1 MQNRYAILFEP
12 VKIGPVT
19 APNRF
24 YQVPHCNGTG
34 DWSPSAVARMREV
47 KAEGGWG
54 VVCTES
60 VEIGNTTELHP
71 FPSLHLW
78 RDEDIKVQARMVDA
92 VHRHGALAGAE
103 LGHYGLAAGN
113 RNVRTRLL
121 GPSSHLTYESLEPFQ
136 CKAMDKADIR
146 DLRAM
151 HKAAAVRAKKAGFD
165 IIYVYAAH
173 HLSIASHFLS
183 RRYNQR
189 SDEYGGCLENRARL
203 LRELLLDTR
212 DAVGDTCALAIR
224 FAVDD
229 MVGPDG
235 MTCDG
240 EGRDVVEM
248 LKDIPDL
255 WDVNIADWSED
266 SSTSRFAKEGYQE
279 PFTKFVRQVTDK
291 PVVGVGRFTS
301 PDAMVSQ
308 IKRGVLDLIGAAR
321 PSIADPF
328 LPQKVKDGRLE
339 DIRECIGCNVCVSG
353 EWSYSPIRCTQ
364 NPTMMEEHRRGWHP
378 EKIQPARSG
387 DSVLIVGAGPAGLE
401 CALSLGRRG
410 YDVILAEASDTVGG
424 RVTKESALP
433 GLSEWAR
440 VRDYRHYQLQQMSNV
455 SIYLNSE
462 LNADQVMELGCERVV
477 IATGASW
484 RRDGVG
490 RSHYWPIEGTDK
502 PHVLTPDEVMKGTEI
517 KGPVVIYDTDGS
529 YMGNAIA
536 EKLHADGHDVKIV
549 TPLSETAGY
558 LALTMEQHKVIT
570 RLTALGIDVIRL
582 KQLTSIE
589 DNRILLDCVYGGE
602 GMTLEAGCVVVVSGR
617 LPNEILYQSLIDRT
631 NDLKE
636 AGIRS
641 VDRIGDCEAPSIIAF
656 AIHDGHRYARELD
669 EPSMTDTL
677 FYIPEQAQTH
687 SEIRPD
693 EARQH
698 GGMVSATST
707 GDIVSRCSGGD
718 LTGHHKWRGDE
729 PAP

>member
-1 MQNRYAILFEP
+1 MEDRYSILFEP

-34 DWSPSAVARMREV
+34 DWSPSAVARMREM

-54 VVCTES
+54 VVCTETI
-60 VEIGNTTELHP
+60 EIGNSTELHP

-78 RDEDIKVQARMVDA
+78 RDEDINIQARMVDA
-92 VHRHGALAGAE
+92 VHQHGALAGAE

-121 GPSSHLTYESLEPFQ
+121 GPSSHLTYESIEPFQ

-146 DLRAM
+146 ELRDM
-151 HKAAAVRAKKAGFD
+151 HKAAAVRAKKSGFD

-189 SDEYGGCLENRARL
+189 TDEYGGSLENRVRL
-203 LRELLLDTR
+203 LHELLLDTK
-212 DAVGDTCALAIR
+212 DAVGDACAVAIR

-229 MVGPDG
+229 MIGHDG

-255 WDVNIADWSED
+255 WDVNIADWSHD
-266 SSTSRFAKEGYQE
+266 SGTSRFAKEGFQE
-279 PFTKFVRQVTDK
+279 PFTKFVKEVTDK

-328 LPQKVKDGRLE
+328 LPRKIKEGRLE
-339 DIRECIGCNVCVSG
+339 DIRECIGCNICVSG
-353 EWSYSPIRCTQ
+353 EWSHSPIRCTQ

-378 EKIQPARSG
+378 EEIDPAG
-387 DSVLIVGAGPAGLE
+387 TNDSILIVGAGPAGLE

-410 YDVILAEASDTVGG
+410 YSVILAEASDTVGG
-424 RVTKESALP
+424 RVTKESSLP

-440 VRDYRHYQLQQMSNV
+440 VRDYRHYQLMQMGNV
-455 SIYLNSE
+455 SIYLNSK
-462 LNADQVMELGCERVV
+462 LDADQVIELGCDRVV
-477 IATGASW
+477 IATGAVW

-490 RSHYWPIEGTDK
+490 RSHYWPITGTDK
-502 PHVLTPDEVMKGTEI
+502 PTVVTPDDVMNGVEI
-517 KGPVVIYDTDGS
+517 EGPVVIYDTDGS
-529 YMGNAIA
+529 YIGNVIA
-536 EKLHADGHDVKIV
+536 EKLHAENHDVKIV
-549 TPLSETAGY
+549 TPLPEIAGY
-558 LALTMEQHKVIT
+558 LALTMEQHKVIA
-570 RLTALGIDVIRL
+570 RLTELGIEIVRL
-582 KQLTSIE
+582 KQLSSVNENGIS
-589 DNRILLDCVYGGE
+589 LDCVYGGE
-602 GMTLEAGCVVVVSGR
+602 GMSMRARSVVIVSGR
-617 LPNEILYQSLIDRT
+617 LPDDALYQSLIARPEE
-631 NDLKE
+631 L
-636 AGIRS
+636 ASSGIKS

-656 AIHDGHRYARELD
+656 AVHDGHRYARELD
-669 EPSMTDTL
+669 ATEPPVYL
-677 FYIPEQAQTH
+677 PYIPEQAQVLPVN
-687 SEIRPD
+687 SNNQMP
-693 EARQH
+693 
-698 GGMVSATST
+698 
-707 GDIVSRCSGGD
+707 
-718 LTGHHKWRGDE
+718 
-729 PAP
+729 

>member
-1 MQNRYAILFEP
+1 MKASPQPSLGVIMENRYSILFEP
-12 VKIGPVT
+12 VKIGPVI

-34 DWSPSAVARMREV
+34 DWAPSAVARMREV

-54 VVCTES
+54 VVCTET

-78 RDEDIKVQARMVDA
+78 RDEDIKIQARMVDA

-121 GPSSHLTYESLEPFQ
+121 GPSSHLTYEALEPFQ

-189 SDEYGGCLENRARL
+189 TDEYGGSLENRTRL
-203 LRELLLDTR
+203 LRELLQDTKES
-212 DAVGDTCALAIR
+212 VGDTCAIAIR

-229 MVGPDG
+229 MAGGDG

-255 WDVNIADWSED
+255 WDVNIADWSHD
-266 SSTSRFAKEGYQE
+266 SSTSRFAKEGFQE
-279 PFTKFVRQVTDK
+279 PFTKFVKEVTDR

-308 IKRGVLDLIGAAR
+308 IKRGVLDFIGAAR

-328 LPQKVKDGRLE
+328 LPRKVREGRLE
-339 DIRECIGCNVCVSG
+339 DIRECIGCNICVSG
-353 EWSYSPIRCTQ
+353 EWSHSPIRCTQ

-378 EKIQPARSG
+378 EKIDPATS
-387 DSVLIVGAGPAGLE
+387 DDNVLIVGAGPAGLE
-401 CALSLGRRG
+401 CALSLGRRSYG
-410 YDVILAEASDTVGG
+410 VILAEASDTVGG

-440 VRDYRHYQLQQMSNV
+440 VRDYRHYQLQQMGNV
-455 SIYLNSE
+455 SIYLSSE
-462 LNADQVMELGCERVV
+462 LDAGQVMELGCERVV
-477 IATGASW
+477 VATGASW

-490 RSHYWPIEGTDK
+490 RSHYWPIAGTDK
-502 PHVLTPDEVMKGTEI
+502 PHVLTPDDIMNGAELN
-517 KGPVVIYDTDGS
+517 GPVVIYDTDGS
-529 YMGNAIA
+529 YIGNVIA
-536 EKLHADGHDVKIV
+536 EKLHADGHDVKII
-549 TPLSETAGY
+549 TPLSEIAGY
-558 LALTMEQHKVIT
+558 LALTMEQHKVVT
-570 RLTALGIDVIRL
+570 RMTELGIEIVRL
-582 KQLTSIE
+582 KQLSSVE
-589 DNRILLDCVYGGE
+589 DDRIVLDCVYGGK
-602 GMTLEAGCVVVVSGR
+602 GVSVKAGTVVIVSGR
-617 LPNEILYQSLIDRT
+617 LPNDDLYQSLLSRPD
-631 NDLKE
+631 E
-636 AGIRS
+636 CEAAGIKT

-669 EPSMTDTL
+669 AKDPPGYLS
-677 FYIPEQAQTH
+677 YIPERVKLESVELTAL
-687 SEIRPD
+687 
-693 EARQH
+693 
-698 GGMVSATST
+698 
-707 GDIVSRCSGGD
+707 SR
-718 LTGHHKWRGDE
+718 
-729 PAP
+729 